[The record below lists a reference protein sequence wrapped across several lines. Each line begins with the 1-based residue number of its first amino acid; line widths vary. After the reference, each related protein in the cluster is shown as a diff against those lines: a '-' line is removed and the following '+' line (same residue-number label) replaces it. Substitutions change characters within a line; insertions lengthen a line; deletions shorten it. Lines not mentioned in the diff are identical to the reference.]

1 MTDKAPFAGAGNG
14 GAQLVL
20 LTTYFAPLH
29 HIIVMGT
36 ERDGQTQSIFLVNK

>member
-1 MTDKAPFAGAGNG
+1 MTDKAPIAGAGNG

-29 HIIVMGT
+29 YIIVMGT
-36 ERDGQTQSIFLVNK
+36 ERRTDTEYIPS